1 MKKNELI
8 KKLQF
13 IEGNPVVLLSG
24 EGSDFLMLKDVKLE
38 KMHQSKSEPGE
49 YIEDD
54 EFEGEVGYNTYC
66 HENYNAKV
74 EECIL
79 LTLYE
84 RYLLSSQ

>member
-1 MKKNELI
+1 MLKSKLI
-8 KKLQF
+8 ERLQS
-13 IEGNPVVLLSG
+13 IEGDPVVLLSG
-24 EGSDFLMLKDVKLE
+24 EGSDFLPLKGVNLE
-38 KMHQSKSEPGE
+38 KMHQSISDSEA

-66 HENYNAKV
+66 HDNYNEKA

-84 RYLLSSQ
+84 